1 MSEIYIKYDRDISE
15 VKDILQKALE
25 KVDNKGTQEFR
36 DKYLKFVKSDLDKIV
51 KNTFNNMI
59 SEIEIILRAGDD
71 LGDR

>member
-36 DKYLKFVKSDLDKIV
+36 DKYLKSVKSDLDKIV

>member
-36 DKYLKFVKSDLDKIV
+36 DKYLKSVKSDLDKIV
-51 KNTFNNMI
+51 KNTFNSMI

>member
-36 DKYLKFVKSDLDKIV
+36 DKYLKSVKSDLDKIV

-71 LGDR
+71 LSDR